1 MDINTLELGVL
12 MNFVV
17 IQLGGDGVLWV
28 LREIMTNCLFFQI
41 S

>member
-1 MDINTLELGVL
+1 MDVNTLELGVL

-28 LREIMTNCLFFQI
+28 LREILTNYLFFQI